1 MIALHQ
7 TRSVPDTAPAA
18 VSAPRIAVLVAI
30 IATAVG
36 FGIGLVLA
44 HLGLTNS
51 SSVLVAIAGFFIA
64 ALTSAYAL
72 KCLREIRQL
81 REVLVDK
88 HSYQSFVDN
97 ATEGFFRSTKNGK
110 YLRTNVALAN
120 IYGYETPEQLVSEL
134 TDIATSLYVDPTR
147 REEFCAE
154 MQEHGRVTNFVSQIR
169 RRDGTVIWISENA
182 RAVRDEN
189 GDLVFYEG
197 TVENV
202 TARHDSEAAMQRALQ
217 EAQDAARAKAAFLAG
232 ISHELKTPLNAI
244 IGFSEIMRHE
254 MFGPVT
260 EPRYREYLV
269 DIHTNG
275 HRLLEI
281 INDVLDFTRAEG
293 GLLVLDDAVI
303 PIPELVED
311 TCRAVTPTDKRIAA
325 IHVNLPGDLPSLRG
339 DPKRFNQVL
348 GHLLSNAIK
357 FTSPEGKIEITAER
371 CEEGSLRLS
380 VIDSGIGMAPE
391 RIAHALQA
399 FRQLDERVS
408 RRFEG
413 VGVGLPL
420 ARVLLEL
427 LGAKLEIESAEG
439 RGTRATIVV
448 PPTRLIERAAQAAA

>member
-1 MIALHQ
+1 
-7 TRSVPDTAPAA
+7 
-18 VSAPRIAVLVAI
+18 
-30 IATAVG
+30 
-36 FGIGLVLA
+36 
-44 HLGLTNS
+44 
-51 SSVLVAIAGFFIA
+51 
-64 ALTSAYAL
+64 
-72 KCLREIRQL
+72 
-81 REVLVDK
+81 
-88 HSYQSFVDN
+88 
-97 ATEGFFRSTKNGK
+97 
-110 YLRTNVALAN
+110 
-120 IYGYETPEQLVSEL
+120 
-134 TDIATSLYVDPTR
+134 
-147 REEFCAE
+147 
-154 MQEHGRVTNFVSQIR
+154 
-169 RRDGTVIWISENA
+169 
-182 RAVRDEN
+182 
-189 GDLVFYEG
+189 
-197 TVENV
+197 
-202 TARHDSEAAMQRALQ
+202 
-217 EAQDAARAKAAFLAG
+217 
-232 ISHELKTPLNAI
+232 
-244 IGFSEIMRHE
+244 MRHE